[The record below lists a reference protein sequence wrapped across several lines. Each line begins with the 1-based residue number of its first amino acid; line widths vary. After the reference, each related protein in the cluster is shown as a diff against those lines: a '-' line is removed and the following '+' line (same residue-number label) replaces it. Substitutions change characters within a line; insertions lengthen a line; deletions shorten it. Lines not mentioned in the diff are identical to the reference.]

1 MERLFLHVS
10 ITLDPVMTLKWLCLC
25 LRLSLKEL
33 EIMLIKVSLDKEI
46 YTINWLVLSRKK
58 LEEILPLVFDVS

>member
-1 MERLFLHVS
+1 LFLHVS

-33 EIMLIKVSLDKEI
+33 EIMPCALIKVSLDKEI
-46 YTINWLVLSRKK
+46 YMINWLVLSRKK